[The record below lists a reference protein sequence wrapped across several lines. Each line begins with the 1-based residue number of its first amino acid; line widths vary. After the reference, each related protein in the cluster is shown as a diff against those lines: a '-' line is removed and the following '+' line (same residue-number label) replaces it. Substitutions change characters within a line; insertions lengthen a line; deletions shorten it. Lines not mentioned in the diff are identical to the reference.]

1 MAITQDTIY
10 TTKNNI
16 PFPVSY
22 GITGTL
28 QLYVGA
34 VVDLSGGL
42 LINHVPTGLVVG
54 MVTRAGQPG
63 NDPNQFT
70 PLLGESVNNGLG
82 GTIQT
87 QAVVETGEF
96 TLMGVPVTGLTYV
109 AGDVGS
115 PVYATDN
122 GTWANAGGGGEK
134 PFGFVLAL
142 GAAAD
147 TYDIHVYSA
156 AQRKGL

>member
-22 GITGTL
+22 GITDAL

-34 VVDLSGGL
+34 VVDLTAGL
-42 LINHVPTGLVVG
+42 LVNHAASGLVVG
-54 MVTRAGQPG
+54 MVVRAGQPG
-63 NDPNQFT
+63 NDPNMFT
-70 PLLGESVNNGLG
+70 PLLGDVINDGLG
-82 GTIQT
+82 GTLYT

-96 TLMGVPVTGLTYV
+96 DLIGVPVTGLTYV
-109 AGDVGS
+109 QGDVGTA
-115 PVYATDN
+115 VYATDN

-134 PFGFVLAL
+134 PFGFVIGLNA
-142 GAAAD
+142 GANL
-147 TYDIHVYSA
+147 YDIHVYSA